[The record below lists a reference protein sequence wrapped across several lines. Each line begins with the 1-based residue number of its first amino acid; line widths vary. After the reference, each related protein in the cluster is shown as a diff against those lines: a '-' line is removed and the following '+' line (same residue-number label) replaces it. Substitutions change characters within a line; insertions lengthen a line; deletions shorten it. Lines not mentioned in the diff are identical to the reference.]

1 MPDTRKVPT
10 EDLQVGM
17 FVSQLDR
24 PWVGTPF
31 PLQGFRIANRDE
43 IVQLQGY
50 CKYVMVD
57 IEPAAQAAELELPK
71 TRGSRKQLPVETIF
85 FDRSIKSY
93 KDKTDFME
101 EHSKASAVVAA
112 LTEDVEDMYLKV
124 TRDNKVNVVRL
135 KQSIDPMVGSISRNP
150 DACVWVARLKRHDQ
164 YTYERALSAGIW
176 AVALGRELGL
186 PKQDLRSLGV
196 GGMLMDVGMLRVD
209 PELLGAQRPL
219 TTEETAAMRKHID
232 YSLEIIQESGIMN
245 RDILDMAAHH
255 HERYNGSGYPRGLA
269 EDRIPTFARIAGLV
283 DAYGAL
289 TTDRDYA
296 PAVSP
301 AEAMRIL
308 YEERDIAFQA
318 ELVEAF
324 IRAVGIYPAG
334 TLVELSDGSVAVV
347 VAEYRAH
354 RLRPTVLQVLD
365 QKKRRLDKPQLL
377 KLQAAT
383 SGWLRRPMPTIK
395 RALEPGA
402 FGVDLQ
408 SLDLHRQFG
417 I

>member
-31 PLQGFRIANRDE
+31 PLQGFCIANRDE
-43 IVQLQGY
+43 IVQLQRY

-124 TRDNKVNVVRL
+124 TRNNKVNVVRL

-209 PELLGAQRPL
+209 PELLGAQRAL
-219 TTEETAAMRKHID
+219 SADEMAAVREHID
-232 YSLEIIQESGIMN
+232 YSLEIIQASGIMN

-289 TTDRDYA
+289 TTDRNYA

-308 YEERDIAFQA
+308 YEERDIGFQA

-365 QKKRRLDKPQLL
+365 QKKRPLGKPQLL

-402 FGVDLQ
+402 FGVNLE